1 MKIKRFNESTEFEEI
16 EDTLLDI
23 YDLLGNPNKSE
34 YNVGNKIAYTL
45 SWDLG
50 FTISEYNGSKEL
62 DLITKVFDVL
72 KTIKSSQSRVLDYDV
87 EFKLTSCSLIVRL
100 TPHSDEVSSSY
111 KFFIKQEWRSIIFS
125 YGEIAKFLKDRGYR
139 IKDTDVDEYNQGD
152 NSSVSISTDAPGEVM
167 VELATMISDEL
178 EALDNDTYDRPVF
191 VTGYNNGIEF
201 GPKEEKCYVELDRYN

>member
-1 MKIKRFNESTEFEEI
+1 MKIKKFNESTEFEEI
-16 EDTLLDI
+16 EDTLLEI
-23 YDLLGNPNKSE
+23 YDLLGEPRKTD
-34 YNVGNKIAYTL
+34 YNVGKKIAYTL

-72 KTIKSSQSRVLDYDV
+72 KTIKSSQSRISDYDV
-87 EFKLTSCSLIVRL
+87 EFKLTSSLIVRL

-111 KFFIKQEWRSIIFS
+111 KFFIKQEWRSVVFS

-139 IKDTDVDEYNQGD
+139 IKDTDVEEYNYGD

-167 VELATMISDEL
+167 VELATMISNEL
-178 EALDNDTYDRPVF
+178 EALDNEDYDRPVF
-191 VTGYNNGIEF
+191 VTGGVNSLSITPE
-201 GPKEEKCYVELDRYN
+201 EEKCYVELDRYN

>member
-23 YDLLGNPNKSE
+23 YDLLGEPNKSE
-34 YNVGNKIAYTL
+34 YSVGNKIAYTL

-87 EFKLTSCSLIVRL
+87 EFRLTSSLIVRL
-100 TPHSDEVSSSY
+100 TPHSDEISSSY
-111 KFFIKQEWRSIIFS
+111 KFFIEQKWRSVIFS
-125 YGEIAKFLKDRGYR
+125 YGEIAKFLKDRGYK
-139 IKDTDVDEYNQGD
+139 IKNTDIEEYNYGD

-167 VELATMISDEL
+167 TELATMISNEL
-178 EALDNDTYDRPVF
+178 DALDDDDYDRPVF
-191 VTGYNNGIEF
+191 VTGGIGNLSITPE
-201 GPKEEKCYVELDRYN
+201 EEKCYAELDRYN

>member
-16 EDTLLDI
+16 EDTLLHI

-87 EFKLTSCSLIVRL
+87 EFRLTSSLIVRL
-100 TPHSDEVSSSY
+100 TPHSDEISSSY
-111 KFFIKQEWRSIIFS
+111 KFFIEQNWRSVIFS
-125 YGEIAKFLKDRGYR
+125 YGEIAKFLKDRGYK
-139 IKDTDVDEYNQGD
+139 IKNTDIEEYNYGD

-167 VELATMISDEL
+167 TELATMISNEL
-178 EALDNDTYDRPVF
+178 DALDDDDYDRPVF
-191 VTGYNNGIEF
+191 VTGGIGNLSITPE
-201 GPKEEKCYVELDRYN
+201 EEKCYAELDRYN

>member
-1 MKIKRFNESTEFEEI
+1 MKIKKFNESTEFEEI

-23 YDLLGNPNKSE
+23 YDLLGEPNKSE

-87 EFKLTSCSLIVRL
+87 EFKLTSSLIVRL
-100 TPHSDEVSSSY
+100 TPHSDEISSSY
-111 KFFIKQEWRSIIFS
+111 KFFIEQKWRSVFFS

-139 IKDTDVDEYNQGD
+139 IKDTDVDEYNHGD

-167 VELATMISDEL
+167 VELATMITNEL

-191 VTGYNNGIEF
+191 VTGGNGNLSITPE
-201 GPKEEKCYVELDRYN
+201 EEKCYAELDRYN

>member
-1 MKIKRFNESTEFEEI
+1 MKIKRFNESTEFEDI

-23 YDLLGNPNKSE
+23 YDLLGEPNKSE
-34 YNVGNKIAYTL
+34 YSVGNKIAYTL
-45 SWDLG
+45 SWNLG

-62 DLITKVFDVL
+62 DLITEVFDVL

-111 KFFIKQEWRSIIFS
+111 KFFIKQNWRSVIFS

-139 IKDTDVDEYNQGD
+139 IKNTDAEEYNSGD

-167 VELATMISDEL
+167 VELANMIYNEL

-191 VTGYNNGIEF
+191 VTGGNGNLSITPE
-201 GPKEEKCYVELDRYN
+201 EEKCYAELDRYN

>member
-1 MKIKRFNESTEFEEI
+1 MKIKKFNESTEFEEI
-16 EDTLLDI
+16 EDTLLEI
-23 YDLLGNPNKSE
+23 YDLLGEPRKTD
-34 YNVGNKIAYTL
+34 YNVGKKIAYTL

-72 KTIKSSQSRVLDYDV
+72 KTIKSSQSRISDYDV
-87 EFKLTSCSLIVRL
+87 EFKLTSSLIVRL

-111 KFFIKQEWRSIIFS
+111 KFFIKQEWRSVVFS

-139 IKDTDVDEYNQGD
+139 IKDTDVEEYNYGD

-167 VELATMISDEL
+167 VELATMISNEL
-178 EALDNDTYDRPVF
+178 EALDNEDYDRSVF
-191 VTGYNNGIEF
+191 VTGGVNSLSITPE
-201 GPKEEKCYVELDRYN
+201 EEKCYVELDRYN

>member
-87 EFKLTSCSLIVRL
+87 EFRLTSSLIVRL
-100 TPHSDEVSSSY
+100 TPHSNEISSSY
-111 KFFIKQEWRSIIFS
+111 KFFIEQNWRSVIFS
-125 YGEIAKFLKDRGYR
+125 YGEIAKFLKDRGYK
-139 IKDTDVDEYNQGD
+139 IKNTDIEEYNYGD

-167 VELATMISDEL
+167 IELATMISNEL
-178 EALDNDTYDRPVF
+178 DALDDDDYDRPVF
-191 VTGYNNGIEF
+191 VTGGIGNLSITPE
-201 GPKEEKCYVELDRYN
+201 EEKCYAELDRYN